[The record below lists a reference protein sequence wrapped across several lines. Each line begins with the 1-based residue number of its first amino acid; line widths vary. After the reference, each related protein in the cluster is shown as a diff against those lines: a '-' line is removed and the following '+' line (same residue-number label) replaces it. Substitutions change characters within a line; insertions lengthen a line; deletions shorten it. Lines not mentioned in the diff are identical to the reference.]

1 MIKFNCNFIK
11 IKMTK
16 TSHSGHILD
25 FAKIYSIFSLFFNL
39 QSFKYLSS
47 NSNSK
52 RSIIYQIETLFYIYQ
67 I

>member
-1 MIKFNCNFIK
+1 
-11 IKMTK
+11 MTK
-16 TSHSGHILD
+16 TSHSSHILD

-52 RSIIYQIETLFYIYQ
+52 RSIYISNRDLYF
-67 I
+67 ISIKFKDILLYII